1 MADDRAAQ
9 YTANAARKPW
19 IVELTCCGQ
28 DNGIIGTETWEDA
41 DEAREAYLSGPAVK
55 GPDSNWG
62 HERSA
67 IIKRGPDAVPSTSDE
82 DVYQRA
88 ATAFHTWGSGQPHL
102 IGALASDP
110 RFRAAVDAA
119 LDAAYPDPDAV
130 LVDLDAANRELAA
143 ARAEIAAQAATIT
156 ELRAAGPCGD
166 RLDPIFA
173 SAGPLSCELTHGHD
187 GGHRSG
193 ATTWTAIA
201 PESEV
206 DSEVETLR
214 TQLAEAQLE
223 ATKLATEG
231 RWVEHYAVDTPE
243 GRRWYSRDRL
253 PADAQVV
260 AWRQAWEGPA
270 QAVEETTE

>member
-1 MADDRAAQ
+1 
-9 YTANAARKPW
+9 
-19 IVELTCCGQ
+19 
-28 DNGIIGTETWEDA
+28 
-41 DEAREAYLSGPAVK
+41 
-55 GPDSNWG
+55 
-62 HERSA
+62 
-67 IIKRGPDAVPSTSDE
+67 VPSTSDE

-231 RWVEHYAVDTPE
+231 EWHTEYGREVDDGDPDGPWQEWPPNYTWSAEYAPIAGPTPD
-243 GRRWYSRDRL
+243 GATVILLQR
-253 PADAQVV
+253 QV
-260 AWRQAWEGPA
+260 WRGPV